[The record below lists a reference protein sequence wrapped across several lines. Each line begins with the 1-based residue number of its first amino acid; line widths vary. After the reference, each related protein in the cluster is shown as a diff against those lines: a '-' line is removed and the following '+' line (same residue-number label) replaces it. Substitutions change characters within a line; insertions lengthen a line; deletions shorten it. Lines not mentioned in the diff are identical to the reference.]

1 MWTAKLLAV
10 TLLLLIFVRDTE
22 SRWGQRVR
30 RNYPPP
36 CSPRAC
42 QVSYWST
49 WSPCTRRCGTSG
61 TKTRTR
67 TKTVVEACGG
77 SCPYHLSEIRSCNT
91 DKCQNSGTPTYY
103 GCFCPPGYNGLCCEI
118 ATSTLETRPSSAKNI
133 SPTPTTLVTSQPP
146 FIKSSPTPCSSRACQ
161 VSYWSTWS
169 PCTHQCGTSGT
180 QTRTRTKTVL
190 EACGGSCPYH
200 LSEIRSCNTD
210 KCQNSGTPT
219 SNGCSCPPGYNGTCC
234 EIVPHPVD
242 GQWSEWSVW
251 TLCPPNT
258 CGFATRNR
266 TRSCTNPAP
275 AFGGQK
281 CHGTSAMSQLCP
293 ENCPILLRRAVLVLV
308 KSATGQHGVHAL
320 INVAQVERKQEREQK
335 LCSRLVVD
343 HVRTIYQRFARVTQ
357 TNVRIQELLQATVA
371 LARLDITERVVKLY
385 RIRLMVV
392 GQNGQFGPYAL
403 RTRVDLL
410 PGTAPE
416 LVQILRLRLVARNAA
431 EPQLC
436 HSVVPKTV
444 RLLRCWS
451 MGGMVCLG
459 SCPPC
464 AIAVRNR
471 SRSCTNPKPAFG
483 GQKCRG
489 ASAMFKLC
497 PKNCPTTSPLEP
509 RPCTS
514 MITSN
519 SKFTAS
525 SSSEGPGTPVLYGSD
540 VWCAGVINANQYL
553 KVDLGA
559 VVWINQVSVQGKP
572 NSTRSV
578 TQYYIQTSTD
588 NINFA
593 FIFDGSRRKAFFGPF
608 FNGNAVVTTNFTL
621 PVQARYVLFSPT
633 EPLIVLENHLCMRV
647 DIASCQ
653 NVTAPSTLKPS
664 SSSSLSVNT
673 MLMSTIPVTTPTPFI
688 VLLVFV
694 RETESWWGKRR
705 RQSSSPHPI
714 CKPRACQVSYWS
726 TWSPCSHQCGTS
738 GKQTR
743 TRTKTVLEACG
754 GSCPYHLSEVCS
766 CNRDKCQ
773 NSGTPISKGCSCAP
787 GYRGKCCEIAEIVHG
802 GWSQWTYFPC
812 NVPCG
817 AGKRNRTRTCTNPPP
832 SGGGAAC
839 PGAALET
846 LDCYNGPCQDPNIP
860 LIDLVFA
867 LSATSANSVRS
878 YELMQNTLKAF
889 INKYGVNKIHY
900 SIIVYGDSVI
910 RVVSFNRTFPISAS
924 DLKAAIYR
932 QPALFGGPVLKDAL
946 QEAFRIFNETVG
958 RPGARKVLVVI
969 TDKNSGAPSNALAN
983 AVRPLEDN
991 WVLVI
996 SVGVGYVERSELNVI
1011 SPNPLDV
1018 ISARL
1023 KINPSVLAERIMDR
1037 ILRRNIPDID
1047 IGFAISSAS
1056 IDSDSI
1062 FALMKRIINTIID
1075 RYGMLKIRFSVI
1087 VYGSIIT
1094 TRFTFDN
1101 TIMFTQEELLRA
1113 VNETQRAPGMPDLQM
1128 ALTEAKRLFQLTSR
1142 PNATKVL
1149 VLFSDVVG
1157 PTNDSALAECADNL
1171 RKEGVLILSV
1181 GFGAQVNQIG
1191 YQMKKVVISPSDYM
1205 AVRNITTQR
1214 PVVIAETIM
1223 FKVLQVPRP
1232 TLFPTSAT
1240 VDPTSSGLLTIQP
1253 EVQRVLVD
1261 LLRSF
1266 SQVIQRLEVLLGG
1279 SLSPTDLETFRNET
1293 LQILRQI
1300 EDQLVIPSPT
1310 QPNNM
1315 RMVKRAIPEFP
1326 DPQELK
1332 QMLENIQRRLL
1343 G

>member
-118 ATSTLETRPSSAKNI
+118 EIFENRRKRIDLMMNYYSLFTLHLITATSTLETRPSSAKNI

-293 ENCPILLRRAVLVLV
+293 ENCPTTSTLESRPSSSAKNISPTPTTLVTTQPPFI
-308 KSATGQHGVHAL
+308 KSSPPPCSPRTC
-320 INVAQVERKQEREQK
+320 QVSYWSTWSPCTHQ
-335 LCSRLVVD
+335 CGTSG
-343 HVRTIYQRFARVTQ
+343 TQ
-357 TNVRIQELLQATVA
+357 T
-371 LARLDITERVVKLY
+371 
-385 RIRLMVV
+385 
-392 GQNGQFGPYAL
+392 
-403 RTRVDLL
+403 RTR
-410 PGTAPE
+410 T
-416 LVQILRLRLVARNAA
+416 
-431 EPQLC
+431 
-436 HSVVPKTV
+436 KTV
-444 RLLRCWS
+444 LAAC
-451 MGGMVCLG
+451 GG
-459 SCPPC
+459 SCPYHLSEIRSCNTDKCQNSGTPTSNGC
-464 AIAVRNR
+464 SCPPGYNGTCCEIVPHPVDGRWSEWSVWTLCPPNACGFATRNR
-471 SRSCTNPKPAFG
+471 SRTCTNPAPAFG

-489 ASAMFKLC
+489 ASAMSQRC
-497 PKNCPTTSPLEP
+497 PENCPTTSPLEP

-673 MLMSTIPVTTPTPFI
+673 MLMSTIPVTTPTPF
-688 VLLVFV
+688 
-694 RETESWWGKRR
+694 
-705 RQSSSPHPI
+705 
-714 CKPRACQVSYWS
+714 
-726 TWSPCSHQCGTS
+726 
-738 GKQTR
+738 
-743 TRTKTVLEACG
+743 
-754 GSCPYHLSEVCS
+754 
-766 CNRDKCQ
+766 
-773 NSGTPISKGCSCAP
+773 
-787 GYRGKCCEIAEIVHG
+787 IVHG